1 MNHFMRLT
9 SDPRSCETPVVT
21 DRHRRPQ
28 ESSHYVQPAP
38 TTRHHASSYQVADAS
53 QYRGSHTRTP
63 TPPSP
68 NAAARAKD
76 HQSTYELP
84 ATPPYSSISSSSTTP
99 VQHAQR
105 RGRPQRITNEQTDAA
120 AINIDT
126 ITKLKAAISAANELL
141 IQKTI
146 EAKLAERA
154 IEDLWDQLLR
164 ATPAPAATPVS
175 YDEFIQLIQD
185 EGLEHLAQHTNVLDP
200 SADYAVAA
208 TPEAGQKRCKVG
220 RPRGRILKAHRQ
232 DDLAREL
239 CSYHK
244 DEKGFTFQVTKKGR
258 DPWVCYPMNGLD
270 EED

>member
-120 AINIDT
+120 ANNIDT

-154 IEDLWDQLLR
+154 IEDLWDQLLP
-164 ATPAPAATPVS
+164 ATLAPAATLVS
-175 YDEFIQLIQD
+175 YDEFI
-185 EGLEHLAQHTNVLDP
+185 
-200 SADYAVAA
+200 
-208 TPEAGQKRCKVG
+208 
-220 RPRGRILKAHRQ
+220 
-232 DDLAREL
+232 
-239 CSYHK
+239 
-244 DEKGFTFQVTKKGR
+244 
-258 DPWVCYPMNGLD
+258 
-270 EED
+270 